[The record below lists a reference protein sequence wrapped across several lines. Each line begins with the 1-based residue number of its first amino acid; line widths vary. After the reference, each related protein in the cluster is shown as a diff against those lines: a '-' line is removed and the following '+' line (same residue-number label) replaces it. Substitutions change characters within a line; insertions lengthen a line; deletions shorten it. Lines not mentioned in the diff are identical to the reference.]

1 MSAAT
6 RAVMVGATLWLPTP
20 GLGEAEAQTG
30 EVARWRSLAQR
41 AVYFGHQSVGEDITA
56 GIDELNQH
64 LKLGLRI
71 VLTRD
76 PSAIAQPAFT
86 HFHAGMNLQP
96 ATKNAAMLKMLQ
108 DRPRPDRAIVLL
120 KYCYVDIG
128 SQTDVR
134 SLFDS
139 YREMVR
145 AIKSRYP
152 DVIIVHSTAPLT
164 TVETTMKAGVKRLLG
179 RKSVRDDAVARH
191 RYNALVRTAYAGRE
205 PLFDIARVEST
216 RADGSLATVVSNGE
230 QLEIMAEENTRDGG
244 HLNERG
250 RVIAAKALLN
260 ALAGAQERGS

>member
-1 MSAAT
+1 M
-6 RAVMVGATLWLPTP
+6 MVGATLWLPTAE
-20 GLGEAEAQTG
+20 LHEAEAQTG
-30 EVARWRSLAQR
+30 DAARWRQLAQR
-41 AVYFGHQSVGEDITA
+41 AIYFGHQSVGEDITA
-56 GIDELNQH
+56 GIDELNQD

-86 HFHAGMNLQP
+86 HFHAGLNLKP
-96 ATKNAAMLKMLQ
+96 ATKNAAMLKMLG
-108 DRPRPDRAIVLL
+108 DRPRPDRAIVVL

-128 SQTDVR
+128 GKTDVR

-145 AIKSRYP
+145 AIQSRYP

-179 RKSVRDDAVARH
+179 RQSVRDDAIARH
-191 RYNALVRTAYAGRE
+191 RYNTLVRAAYAGRE

-216 RADGSLATVVSNGE
+216 RADGSRSSFVSAGE
-230 QLEIMAEENTRDGG
+230 SVEIMADENTRDGG

-250 RVIAAKALLN
+250 RLMAARELLN
-260 ALAGAQERGS
+260 ALAGAMERGS